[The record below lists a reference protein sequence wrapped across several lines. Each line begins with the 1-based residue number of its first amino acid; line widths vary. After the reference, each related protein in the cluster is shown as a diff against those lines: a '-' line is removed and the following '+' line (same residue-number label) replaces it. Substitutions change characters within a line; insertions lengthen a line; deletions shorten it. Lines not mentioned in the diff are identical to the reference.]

1 MTATIAT
8 GPGSAQRQ
16 RLQHALAL
24 LLPATLFGFLVAAQ
38 WQGQQ
43 ERSTL
48 ALRYNAPL
56 TDAAFALQNEQNT
69 LKAQLQD
76 LRKRLDAIQ
85 ANAATQSGA
94 SSELE
99 NRIGD
104 LKARAGLTP
113 LAGDGVAIQFDDA
126 RGTAAAAKD
135 LDKSLCHSTDLTD
148 IVNTAWRGGATAIAV
163 NDQRIVS
170 STSVYCVGST
180 IMVNGTLMS
189 PPFNILALGVQNQL
203 LGAFDDPA
211 QLRDIKLR
219 RDVQGLGFRVTRAS
233 AIHIPAYDGALS
245 MRNAIPR

>member
-1 MTATIAT
+1 MTATLAS
-8 GPGSAQRQ
+8 GPSSAQRE
-16 RLQHALAL
+16 RLKHAFAL

-43 ERSTL
+43 ERSSL
-48 ALRYNAPL
+48 AVRYNAPL

-76 LRKRLDAIQ
+76 LRQRLDDIQ

-99 NRIGD
+99 SRLLE
-104 LKARAGLTP
+104 LKAKAGLTA
-113 LAGDGVAIQFDDA
+113 LTGDGVAIQLDDA
-126 RGTAAAAKD
+126 RGTAAGAKD
-135 LDKSLCHSTDLTD
+135 LDKSICHSTDLTD
-148 IVNTAWRGGATAIAV
+148 IINTAWRGGATAIAV
-163 NDQRIVS
+163 NAQRIVS

-189 PPFNILALGVQNQL
+189 PPFNIVALGGQDQL
-203 LGAFDDPA
+203 LGAFDDPS
-211 QLRDIKLR
+211 QLRDIKQR

-233 AIHIPAYDGALS
+233 ALHVPAYDGALTV
-245 MRNAIPR
+245 RNAVPR

>member
-1 MTATIAT
+1 MTATVAT
-8 GPGSAQRQ
+8 GPGPAQRD
-16 RLQHALAL
+16 RLKHAVAL
-24 LLPATLFGFLVAAQ
+24 ILPATLFGFLVAAQ

-48 ALRYNAPL
+48 AVRYNAPL
-56 TDAAFALQNEQNT
+56 TDAAFALQNEQNS

-99 NRIGD
+99 GRILD
-104 LKARAGLTP
+104 LKVKAGLTA
-113 LAGDGVAIQFDDA
+113 LVGDGVAIQLDDA
-126 RGTAAAAKD
+126 RGIAAGAKD
-135 LDKSLCHSTDLTD
+135 LDKSICHSTDLTD
-148 IVNTAWRGGATAIAV
+148 IINTAWRGGASAVAV

-189 PPFNILALGVQNQL
+189 PPFNIQALGIQSQL

-233 AIHIPAYDGALS
+233 AIHIPAYDGALTV
-245 MRNAIPR
+245 RNAIPR

>member
-1 MTATIAT
+1 MTAIGSGA
-8 GPGSAQRQ
+8 PGAAQRE
-16 RLQHALAL
+16 RLKHAFAL

-43 ERSTL
+43 ERSSL
-48 ALRYNAPL
+48 AVRYNAPL

-76 LRKRLDAIQ
+76 LRRRLDGIQ
-85 ANAATQSGA
+85 ASAATQSGA
-94 SSELE
+94 SSEQQTRILE
-99 NRIGD
+99 
-104 LKARAGLTP
+104 LKVKAGLTP
-113 LAGDGVAIQFDDA
+113 LAGDGVVIQLDDA
-126 RGTAAAAKD
+126 RGTAAGAKD
-135 LDKSLCHSTDLTD
+135 LDKSICHSTDLTD

-163 NDQRIVS
+163 NDQRVVS

-189 PPFNILALGVQNQL
+189 PPFNVVAIGPQNQL

-219 RDVQGLGFRVTRAS
+219 RDIQGLGFRVTRSA
-233 AIHIPAYDGALS
+233 AIHVPAYDGALTV
-245 MRNAIPR
+245 RNAIPR